1 MERTGL
7 LRTTPFDAAGCP
19 GATLADISQDKLQWF
34 LSTARHERRYA
45 IAENSPVRDAMADL
59 NLNKRQRK
67 AVTLVKANGLLTNAE
82 LRNLTGAISRT
93 VARDLD
99 DLVRKGVLEKVG
111 QSGRRVHYVAAR
123 KQDINRT

>member
-1 MERTGL
+1 MTE
-7 LRTTPFDAAGCP
+7 
-19 GATLADISQDKLQWF
+19 TL
-34 LSTARHERRYA
+34 
-45 IAENSPVRDAMADL
+45 MADL

-67 AVTLVKANGLLTNAE
+67 AISLVKANGQLTNAD

-123 KQDINRT
+123 KQDINRTYKTSPECLGHAKVLKQYSFQSYGLPT